1 VRHLS
6 KCLPIGPASAG
17 NRTKSI
23 DWIDSRRRQLDGVSD
38 EDLKAVARDA
48 HTLPETFAVTAVL
61 AERLLGFKMFHV
73 QLHCALALADG
84 KIAEM
89 QTGEGKTLSAVPAVV
104 WLARA
109 GNGVHV
115 MTVND
120 YLARRDARWMQPIYA
135 FFGLS
140 VGCKQ
145 QNMDCRQR
153 KEAYA
158 CDIIYATANEIGF
171 DFLRDQTALYPK
183 DQVHRPFAAAV
194 IDEADSILIDEARI
208 PLVLAGGQRAEGTL
222 ADRVDQLTRHFKH
235 RLHFT
240 YDEYARNIA
249 LTEAGIQAVEDAFRC
264 PNLFAGENLR
274 LLIAV
279 QDSIHARALLRRDID
294 YVVQSQSIESIDE
307 FKGRVVKERR
317 WPAGLHA
324 ALEAKEGVAPKAE
337 GKVLASITLQNLISL
352 YPQICGMTGT
362 AATQAEE
369 FDSIYGLEVEV
380 IPPNRPN
387 IRVDLPDRIF
397 ATRQEKEQAV
407 AAEVRRIHETS
418 QPVLVGTSSVQE
430 SERLS
435 AQLTDIPHHILNAR
449 NEEEEAGIIAR
460 AGEVGAVTI
469 STNMAGRGTDIRLG
483 EGADGLG
490 GLFILGT
497 NRHESRRIDNQL
509 RGRAGR
515 QGEPGSSQFFVSLED
530 DLLVKYGINDPEF
543 HHTPESIQRLI
554 EGQHLETRKFLAK
567 YEYVIEG
574 QRQAVEQ
581 RRQPILSGRRPC
593 SSELERLISLATID
607 EFWAEHL
614 EAVAELRDGTQWVS
628 LGGKDPLHYYLKTV
642 HQMFEEFERS
652 IDEEILKRVAETR
665 ASGLS
670 PMERGATWTYLTTDQ
685 PFGSM
690 QERFIRGMVAKI
702 KERRKQ
708 KAPNLSRP
716 EPIPAARKR
725 SGRKAVDRLA
735 AIMLA
740 LVLGSLMWLRRE
752 HLEAMLQAVHYPLLA
767 SFGLWI
773 AFTLYWS
780 RTSIGDSTIARSE
793 SRASRFVHEI
803 LVNSAFLLLFL
814 QIFPDI
820 PGLTHRLLPA
830 STILTTEGLLLQI
843 AMFMLAIWARF
854 HLGRYW
860 RGVIAIFGNHQ
871 LIRSGPYR
879 LVRHPIYTAMLGM
892 FVGTAIVSGGL
903 YALLGVALAAFAYW
917 RKVRIEEHYLHQ
929 AFGEEYAE
937 YSRMTP
943 ALIPLRIIRRS

>member
-6 KCLPIGPASAG
+6 KSLPTGPASAG
-17 NRTKSI
+17 YRKKSI
-23 DWIDSRRRQLDGVSD
+23 DWIDSRRRQLDGVSE
-38 EDLKAVARDA
+38 EDLKTVARDA

-61 AERLLGFKMFHV
+61 AERLLSCKMFHV

-84 KIAEM
+84 KVAEM
-89 QTGEGKTLSAVPAVV
+89 QTGEGKTLSAVPTVV

-120 YLARRDARWMQPIYA
+120 YLARRDAKWMKPIYA

-140 VGCKQ
+140 VGCIQ
-145 QNMDCRQR
+145 QNMDSRQR

-158 CDIIYATANEIGF
+158 CDITYATANEIGF
-171 DFLRDQTALYPK
+171 DFLRDQTALHPK

-208 PLVLAGGQRAEGTL
+208 PLVLAGGQPAEGSL
-222 ADRVDQLTRHFKH
+222 ANRVDQLTRHFQH
-235 RLHFT
+235 PLHFT

-249 LTEAGIQAVEDAFRC
+249 LTEAGIQAVEGAFSC
-264 PNLFAGENLR
+264 ANLFAEENLR
-274 LLIAV
+274 MLIAV

-352 YPQICGMTGT
+352 YPEICGMTGT
-362 AATQAEE
+362 AATQADE
-369 FDSIYGLEVEV
+369 FHFIYALEVEV

-397 ATRQEKEQAV
+397 ATKREKEQAV
-407 AAEVRRIHETS
+407 AAEVRRIHETR

-435 AQLTDIPHHILNAR
+435 AQLAEIPHHVLNAR

-483 EGADGLG
+483 EGADCLG

-509 RGRAGR
+509 RGRAAR

-530 DLLVKYGINDPEF
+530 DLLAKYGINDPEF

-567 YEYVIEG
+567 YEHVIEG
-574 QRQAVEQ
+574 QRQAVQQ
-581 RRQPILSGRRPC
+581 RRQPILSGSRPC
-593 SSELERLISLATID
+593 SSELERLISLTTID
-607 EFWAEHL
+607 ECWAEHL
-614 EAVAELRDGTQWVS
+614 EAVAELRDGSQWVS

-642 HQMFEEFERS
+642 HQIFEEFERS
-652 IDEEILKRVAETR
+652 IEEEILKRVAEAR

-690 QERFIRGMVAKI
+690 QERFIRGMIAKL

-708 KAPNLSRP
+708 KAAPLKAPNLSGHAKP
-716 EPIPAARKR
+716 
-725 SGRKAVDRLA
+725 VNRLA
-735 AIMLA
+735 AMML
-740 LVLGSLMWLRRE
+740 
-752 HLEAMLQAVHYPLLA
+752 
-767 SFGLWI
+767 
-773 AFTLYWS
+773 TL
-780 RTSIGDSTIARSE
+780 
-793 SRASRFVHEI
+793 
-803 LVNSAFLLLFL
+803 
-814 QIFPDI
+814 
-820 PGLTHRLLPA
+820 
-830 STILTTEGLLLQI
+830 
-843 AMFMLAIWARF
+843 
-854 HLGRYW
+854 
-860 RGVIAIFGNHQ
+860 
-871 LIRSGPYR
+871 
-879 LVRHPIYTAMLGM
+879 
-892 FVGTAIVSGGL
+892 
-903 YALLGVALAAFAYW
+903 
-917 RKVRIEEHYLHQ
+917 
-929 AFGEEYAE
+929 
-937 YSRMTP
+937 
-943 ALIPLRIIRRS
+943 IRRSRCH